1 MQGRRLVEGFVEAHQ
16 HIEQGAEQ
24 AVQFG
29 PLEGE
34 AQRPEQER
42 GDTQQ
47 LHAEQTQAMAIHFPP
62 CRRQQKGQAV
72 QQVDRPVRHD
82 SPWP

>member
-24 AVQFG
+24 AVQFR

-42 GDTQQ
+42 GDAQQ
-47 LHAEQTQAMAIHFPP
+47 LHAKQTQAMPVHFPAS
-62 CRRQQKGQAV
+62 CRQQKGQAV
-72 QQVDRPVRHD
+72 
-82 SPWP
+82 